1 MLDKADTDTASGTDV
16 PERPARAC
24 ATADRSRGLGLR
36 LRQWRNSLIG
46 SQGFRSKVLRFP
58 GTRWLAR
65 RKANDLFRLTA
76 GFVFSQVLSACVS
89 LGVLDRLL
97 DARRSTD
104 ELASGCGLSLDR
116 MQLLLEQAERL
127 GLVRQAGRDRWVLDD
142 AGVVIA
148 SDPGLTAMI
157 AHHDLFYRDLEQPA
171 DLFTARSRTT
181 RLKKYWA
188 YAHGQNPAGID
199 PETASSYSDLMRSS
213 QAMMADCILAAHDFG
228 HYVSILDIGGG
239 DGAFLA
245 AAASVYPGLQ
255 LQLFDLPSVTE
266 LARAQLTG
274 KHLIGRSTLHAGDFA
289 KDPLPDTADCVCL
302 IRVLCDHD
310 DARVIDILRNLHRSL
325 KPGTRVM
332 IAEAMA
338 GESEGARLAAV
349 YFSLYFLAMGS
360 GRCRTDAEIKA
371 MLDEAGFRRPHTVAT
386 PNPLLATL
394 VFAER

>member
-1 MLDKADTDTASGTDV
+1 MSDQVDTDDTAGM
-16 PERPARAC
+16 A
-24 ATADRSRGLGLR
+24 ATRQPVAGPSTTGGQQHMGLR

-46 SQGFRSKVLRFP
+46 SQGFRSRALRFP
-58 GTRWLAR
+58 GARWLAK
-65 RKANDLFRLTA
+65 RKANGLFRLTA

-89 LGVLDRLL
+89 LGVLDRLRH
-97 DARRSTD
+97 ARLSTE
-104 ELASGCGLSLDR
+104 ELAKECGLPEDR

-127 GLVRQAGRDRWVLDD
+127 DLVRRAGRSCWILDD
-142 AGVVIA
+142 FGVVVA

-157 AHHDLFYRDLEQPA
+157 THHSLLYRDLDQPA
-171 DLFTARSRTT
+171 KLFKSSKRPT

-188 YAHGQNPAGID
+188 YAHGQNPSGVNA
-199 PETASSYSDLMRSS
+199 ETAQSYSALMRSS

-228 HYVSILDIGGG
+228 HYASILDAGGG

-245 AAASVYPGLQ
+245 AAAAEYPGLQ
-255 LQLFDLPSVTE
+255 LQLFDLPPVIE
-266 LARAQLTG
+266 LAREHLTE
-274 KHLIGRSTLHAGDFA
+274 KYLIDRSKLHAGDFT

-310 DARVIDILRNLHRSL
+310 DARVLDILGNLHRSL
-325 KPGTRVM
+325 KPGTRIM

-338 GESEGARLAAV
+338 GQSEGARLAAV

-360 GRCRTDAEIKA
+360 GRCRTDMEIKG
-371 MLDEAGFRRPHTVAT
+371 LLEKAGFRRPHTVES

>member
-1 MLDKADTDTASGTDV
+1 MSERADIDEPPGAVADLQPSTPPSTTDA
-16 PERPARAC
+16 RKHPA
-24 ATADRSRGLGLR
+24 LR
-36 LRQWRNSLIG
+36 LRRWRNSLIG
-46 SQGFRSKVLRFP
+46 SQGFRSRVLRFP

-65 RKANDLFRLTA
+65 RKANDLFWLTA

-89 LGVLDRLL
+89 LRVLDRLR
-97 DARRSTD
+97 DARLSTG
-104 ELASGCGLSLDR
+104 ELAEDCGLSPDR

-127 GLVRQAGRDRWVLDD
+127 GLVRHAGRNRWMLDD

-157 AHHDLFYRDLEQPA
+157 EHHVLLYRDLEQPA
-171 DLFTARSRTT
+171 DLFRSRECDT

-188 YAHGQNPAGID
+188 YAHGQSPSDID
-199 PETASSYSDLMRSS
+199 TETAHAYSALMRSS

-228 HYVSILDIGGG
+228 HYDSILDVGGG

-245 AAASVYPGLQ
+245 AAAAAYPGLE
-255 LQLFDLPSVTE
+255 LQLFDLPAVTE
-266 LARAQLTG
+266 LARAHLTD
-274 KHLIGRSTLHAGDFA
+274 KYLIERSALHAGDFT

-310 DARVIDILRNLHRSL
+310 DSRVLDILGNLYRSL
-325 KPGTRVM
+325 KPGTRIM

-338 GESEGARLAAV
+338 GESEGAQLAAV

-360 GRCRTDAEIKA
+360 GRCRTDTEIKDL
-371 MLDEAGFRRPHTVAT
+371 LDEAGFRRPHTVET